1 MEKNI
6 KIFIS
11 YSWSTKEFIDWVR
24 DDLATKLLNDGIEV
38 ILDQWDLKEGY
49 DIYKFMESMV
59 ADETVDNVLVLC
71 DKAYQEKA
79 NERRGGVG
87 TETQIITPN
96 VYADANQDKF
106 IPIVVE
112 RDENGKDFIPIYMK
126 GRKFIDFSSEE
137 LFIANYEHLLRT
149 LYKRPQ
155 YRKPKKGNP
164 PSYLFSEEEVN
175 DYKFHFL
182 LQQIKS
188 DIFKQRTEA
197 ATYKINEFKNEFIT
211 SLNSFIIDKTGS
223 AAEVAAVVEDKID
236 NSLILRNDYVEFIE
250 LVLLNNLI
258 DVDFLIGFFEDLYN
272 KYKEIKSNVSGT
284 FYDIQF
290 NHFQFLIREL
300 FLYTVTVLINTERYE
315 TINKL
320 INARYFLYRE
330 YVQNGKEG
338 ADFERFDCYLGSL
351 EELQNKKFER
361 KFYSYMAEKIVNR
374 ATINKLQKVDL
385 AQTDTLLYYL
395 SVLRTK
401 ESDRYWFPR
410 LYVYLGYSKIE
421 LLQKIESR
429 RHFDKVKALF
439 GVNDIQELKELFF
452 NFNNPYSQGYSHSFD
467 NVPNISDYIEIE
479 KIGKYS

>member
-1 MEKNI
+1 MENNI

-11 YSWSTKEFIDWVR
+11 YSWSTKKFIDWVR

-38 ILDQWDLKEGY
+38 VLDQWDLKEGY

-59 ADETVDNVLVLC
+59 ADKTVDNVLVLC

-96 VYADANQDKF
+96 VYADANQEKF

-112 RDENGKDFIPIYMK
+112 RDYNGNDFIPIYMK
-126 GRKFIDFSSEE
+126 GRKFIDFSTEE
-137 LFIANYEHLLRT
+137 LFIENYEQLLRT

-164 PSYLFSEEEVN
+164 PSFLFNEEEVN

-188 DIFKQRTEA
+188 DISKQKNTA
-197 ATYKINEFKNEFIT
+197 AKYKINEFKNEFIT
-211 SLNSFIIDKTGS
+211 SFDSFIIEKTNS
-223 AAEVAAVVEDKID
+223 AAEVAVVVEDKID
-236 NSLILRNDYVEFIE
+236 NSIILRNDYVEFLE

-258 DVDFLIGFFEDLYN
+258 EVDFLIGFFEDIYN

-290 NHFQFLIREL
+290 DHFQFLIREL
-300 FLYTVTVLINTERYE
+300 FLYTVTILINTERFE
-315 TINKL
+315 TIKNL
-320 INARYFLYRE
+320 INARYFLYRD

-338 ADFERFDCYLGSL
+338 ADFERFDCYLSSL
-351 EELQNKKFER
+351 EDLQNKKFE
-361 KFYSYMAEKIVNR
+361 KKYFSYMAEKMVKR
-374 ATINKLQKVDL
+374 ATLKKVQKVDL

-401 ESDRYWFPR
+401 ESDRHWFPR
-410 LYVYLGYSKIE
+410 LYVYLGYSKME
-421 LLQKIESR
+421 LLQKIESQ
-429 RHFDKVKALF
+429 RHFDKIRALF
-439 GVNDIQELKELFF
+439 EVNNIQELKELFS
-452 NFNNPYSQGYSHSFD
+452 NFNNPYSQGFSHSFE
-467 NVPNISDYIEIE
+467 NVPSISDYIEIE